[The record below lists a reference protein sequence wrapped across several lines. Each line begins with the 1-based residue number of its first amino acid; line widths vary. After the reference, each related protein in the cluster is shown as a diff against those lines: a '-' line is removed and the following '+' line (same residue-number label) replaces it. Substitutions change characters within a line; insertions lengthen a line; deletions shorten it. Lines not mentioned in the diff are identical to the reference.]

1 MLGVGILVPL
11 FGLVLGLVI
20 ATGEFRHQTITPT
33 LLATP
38 QRLRIVGAKLLA
50 GGVVGAL
57 VAIFIQLLATL
68 VEVLSLTLR
77 SIPVHLFSGSGYW
90 KDNAV
95 VIVAAICWCALGAAI
110 GTALRNQPAT
120 LVVSIIWVLVAE
132 HIFVHFFPVRRQVP
146 ADDCDGCV
154 HLTRGR
160 GQRALDVA
168 GPARLARVDRR
179 LRRSRLAAARTARRQ
194 LAGPVRVGI
203 SLLTLVPG
211 VVGGQ
216 ETYVR
221 ELTRTLAAWASST
234 TASSC
239 RRSPA
244 TRPTAPLAGGDR
256 AIARARRCP
265 AGSPR

>member
-1 MLGVGILVPL
+1 MPL

-57 VAIFIQLLATL
+57 AAIFIQLLATL
-68 VEVLSLTLR
+68 LEVLSLTLR

-132 HIFVHFFPVRRQVP
+132 HIFVHFFPSVGKFLP
-146 ADDCDGCV
+146 A
-154 HLTRGR
+154 TAMAAFISRGDADN
-160 GQRALDVA
+160 ALSMWPGLLV
-168 GPARLARVDRR
+168 
-179 LRRSRLAAARTARRQ
+179 
-194 LAGPVRVGI
+194 
-203 SLLTLVPG
+203 SLGWIAVFG
-211 VVGGQ
+211 V
-216 ETYVR
+216 
-221 ELTRTLAAWASST
+221 AAWQLLE
-234 TASSC
+234 
-239 RRSPA
+239 RRDVS
-244 TRPTAPLAGGDR
+244 
-256 AIARARRCP
+256 
-265 AGSPR
+265 